1 MTSYSSGEFCPA
13 RGVLKLAGVL
23 SCCWLA
29 VACSRNEQTA
39 GTVEPSAAPVLPVD
53 AASPPFTEVKIP
65 ALKYATGDVL
75 DPLPEDAL
83 YPSNDPKNFEGIWA
97 TIGGTFGIDE
107 NGQPLP
113 YLPEV
118 RAEQQRRM
126 QAELSGKPRV
136 RKGTLCRAGGFIG
149 VDGNQFPTQ
158 IIQRHEKIL
167 FVAEEG
173 RAIHAVYM
181 NAEHPKDLQPS
192 SLGHSIGRWE
202 GNALVIETV
211 GFKDKRAGGGGIADI
226 RGVSGEGRVTT
237 RMTRASTGDKR
248 NGDRLIVRR
257 TIEDPKQY
265 ERPWTQVSV
274 GRWRPDL
281 EMLEFNCEES
291 TPALTAEGLIVE

>member
-1 MTSYSSGEFCPA
+1 MTSYSSGGWGPA
-13 RGVLKLAGVL
+13 ARSALRLAGVL

-29 VACSRNEQTA
+29 AACSRNEQSTA
-39 GTVEPSAAPVLPVD
+39 ELPSAPSLPAD
-53 AASPPFTEVKIP
+53 AASPPFTQVKIP
-65 ALKYATGDVL
+65 PLKYATGDVL
-75 DPLPEDAL
+75 NALPEDAL
-83 YPSNDPKNFEGIWA
+83 YPSNDPRNIEGIWA
-97 TIGGTFGIDE
+97 TIGGAFGVDE

-136 RKGTLCRAGGFIG
+136 RKGTLCRVGGMVG

-158 IIQRHEKIL
+158 IIQRPEKIL
-167 FVAEEG
+167 FIAEEG

-181 NAEHPKDLQPS
+181 NAEHPKDLEPS
-192 SLGHSIGRWE
+192 SLGHSIARWE
-202 GNALVIETV
+202 GNTLVIETI
-211 GFKDKRAGGGGIADI
+211 GFRDSRASGGGIADI
-226 RGVSGEGRVTT
+226 RGVSSAGRVTT
-237 RMTRASTGDKR
+237 TMTRASTGDKR

-291 TPALTAEGLIVE
+291 TPALTADGLIVE